1 MVEWEADRES
11 GLAPSDALPLEMLYP
26 LRTIS
31 SNQHHLLGTMYSNTG
46 ACEGHFTFISQPC
59 SAATIMSFCVPSY
72 THTHTHIP
80 RCISMLLRLYSCI
93 YIVYKLC
100 ILAFGYRRKTVL
112 NALCVCCLCI
122 LSPFSHCFF
131 ILSHVS
137 EYLFVLNIHL
147 RLCRSSGFW
156 CFFSA

>member
-72 THTHTHIP
+72 THTHTHTSP
-80 RCISMLLRLYSCI
+80 AAYRCCY
-93 YIVYKLC
+93 VYTHV
-100 ILAFGYRRKTVL
+100 Y
-112 NALCVCCLCI
+112 I
-122 LSPFSHCFF
+122 LSINCVSWLFSLNSLFSFEYYYAVTHF
-131 ILSHVS
+131 INS
-137 EYLFVLNIHL
+137 IH
-147 RLCRSSGFW
+147 
-156 CFFSA
+156 SAQR